1 MKKDHLLAEIA
12 ELKAEKTLFIVSCTL
27 EKIWDEANN
36 ILQYVEAKKAY
47 KGEEFIEFLN
57 FYEVHDFNE
66 KGIRCILISGKYG
79 FIEAEHPISWYD
91 INMSNLEHFPIS
103 KKSLNNQVNQFK
115 RWRVKNG
122 NVIEVRLVDFDNLIC
137 VNCDSF
143 YIKRIKESFGNKNY
157 IIIEDIRNID

>member
-1 MKKDHLLAEIA
+1 MCDKLVLNQMKKDHLLAEIA

-66 KGIRCILISGKYG
+66 RGIRWILISGKYG
-79 FIEAEHPISWYD
+79 FIEVEHPISWYN
-91 INMSNLEHFPIS
+91 INKSNHEHFPIS
-103 KKSLNNQVNQFK
+103 
-115 RWRVKNG
+115 
-122 NVIEVRLVDFDNLIC
+122 
-137 VNCDSF
+137 
-143 YIKRIKESFGNKNY
+143 
-157 IIIEDIRNID
+157 